1 MPANNGS
8 TDPKSGAGLPA
19 GIDVPQLL
27 RRLEALHPRKIDLSL
42 ERIERLL
49 KALGNPQ
56 GALPPVIHVAGT
68 NGKGSVVAFLRAIL
82 EAAGARVHCYISPH
96 LLRFNERIQLAG
108 DEGARPIPDGA
119 LTAALLRAEQANAG
133 EPITFFE
140 ITTAAALLAFAETP
154 ADFLILETGLGG
166 RLDATNVVAKPALTV
181 ITPVSIDH
189 VDFLG
194 DDLAGIAREKAGIL
208 KPDVACVVSPQD
220 PVAWQAIEE
229 RANALGVPLLSAGR
243 EWDAFEQHGRLVYQT
258 ASALMDLPL
267 PRLRGRHQIANAGT
281 AITAALHVLGASRLG
296 GNVRRILETGLTQ
309 AAWPARLERLGPGP
323 LADLVG
329 EGAEIWLD
337 GGHNPAAAAVLA
349 QSMADLEERVPRPLH
364 LICGMMKTK
373 DAEGFFRH
381 FKGLAEWVA
390 TVPVPGTENGY
401 SPQELAAIAQDAG
414 LDAHASQDVE
424 HALRLSRLRAAE
436 PSRVLICGSLYLAG
450 EVLALH
456 GASVA

>member
-1 MPANNGS
+1 M
-8 TDPKSGAGLPA
+8 
-19 GIDVPQLL
+19 
-27 RRLEALHPRKIDLSL
+27 
-42 ERIERLL
+42 
-49 KALGNPQ
+49 
-56 GALPPVIHVAGT
+56 
-68 NGKGSVVAFLRAIL
+68 
-82 EAAGARVHCYISPH
+82 
-96 LLRFNERIQLAG
+96 
-108 DEGARPIPDGA
+108 
-119 LTAALLRAEQANAG
+119 
-133 EPITFFE
+133 
-140 ITTAAALLAFAETP
+140 
-154 ADFLILETGLGG
+154 
-166 RLDATNVVAKPALTV
+166 AKPALTV

-208 KPDVACVVSPQD
+208 KPDVACVVAPQD

-243 EWDAFEQHGRLVYQT
+243 EWDAYEQHGRLVYQT

-267 PRLRGRHQIANAGT
+267 PRLKGRHQIANAGT
-281 AITAALHVLGASRLG
+281 AITAVLHVLGANRLG
-296 GNVRRILETGLTQ
+296 GNVRRVLETGLTQ
-309 AAWPARLERLGPGP
+309 AVWPARLERLGPGP

-329 EGAEIWLD
+329 EGTEIWLD

-390 TVPVPGTENGY
+390 TVPVPGTDNGY
-401 SPQELAAIAQDAG
+401 SPKELAAIAQDTG